1 MTETSARIGGARELW
16 PVSGA
21 RPVPLMRPPRRK
33 EDRRRYEE
41 LMSGLWEEFLP
52 CSPAEYLALEE
63 IVVLELRRVKL
74 QEALMAPFDAEDE
87 ASMKRVAGL
96 CKCETEVM
104 AKLEKR
110 WKRLQELQE
119 SRERRRGLALEAA
132 LLGPQVEAARERLR
146 AGAGALVQ
154 RALVA
159 ELVDMAGSPE
169 EAARVVRAL
178 AGGDREVEGTAPG
191 GGESEYERYG
201 ASVPRVLPGPP
212 WNPWHGVA
220 PEQLAAWND
229 ELIEQERERLLR
241 RLECLEAR
249 GGAGDGGGAHEE
261 GAQDVPS

>member
-1 MTETSARIGGARELW
+1 
-16 PVSGA
+16 
-21 RPVPLMRPPRRK
+21 
-33 EDRRRYEE
+33 
-41 LMSGLWEEFLP
+41 MSGLWEEFLP

-87 ASMKRVAGL
+87 AGLKRVTGL

-104 AKLEKR
+104 SKLERKWR
-110 WKRLQELQE
+110 RLQELQE
-119 SRERRRGLALEAA
+119 SRGRRRGLALEAA

-146 AGAGALVQ
+146 AGAGALAQ

-169 EAARVVRAL
+169 EAARLTRAL
-178 AGGDREVEGTAPG
+178 PGGGRDAEGTAAG
-191 GGESEYERYG
+191 GGESEYEGGG

-241 RLECLEAR
+241 RLERLEAT
-249 GGAGDGGGAHEE
+249 GGGDNGGGAHEE